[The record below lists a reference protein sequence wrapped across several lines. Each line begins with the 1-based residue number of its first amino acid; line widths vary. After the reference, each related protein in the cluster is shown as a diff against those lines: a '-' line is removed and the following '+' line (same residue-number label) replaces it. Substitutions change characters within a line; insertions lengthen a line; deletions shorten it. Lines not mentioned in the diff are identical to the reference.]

1 MYLNDDNWK
10 AGWSLDIH
18 TIKSTPL
25 PGGGFDN
32 EYTEIGKLMHEIK
45 YQNAKNKIK
54 PLTKKIYDFMKKEM
68 RVTSHLSGI
77 VPTPPSNTNR
87 EFQPVFK
94 IAEEL
99 AKELKI
105 PIFNDCL
112 VKTKNTPRMIGITD
126 KEEKK
131 KY

>member
-1 MYLNDDNWK
+1 
-10 AGWSLDIH
+10 
-18 TIKSTPL
+18 
-25 PGGGFDN
+25 
-32 EYTEIGKLMHEIK
+32 
-45 YQNAKNKIK
+45 
-54 PLTKKIYDFMKKEM
+54 M

-112 VKTKNTPRMIGITD
+112 VKTKNTPRIIGITD
-126 KEEKK
+126 K
-131 KY
+131 